1 MINRNYNNLILSY
14 CMHLFGLLIAIGG
27 YLIVNIIGIS
37 LYNDNCSALSN
48 IVCYNSDVIAISY
61 IMFFIGFICL
71 VLIVTYLILMP
82 CYIMDILNQRNI
94 YLKQNNNK
102 IIDQTHDYLS
112 LSSLYAQSSLNP
124 DGSLKTQNI
133 VSVQSSMYEY
143 PIGRF

>member
-1 MINRNYNNLILSY
+1 
-14 CMHLFGLLIAIGG
+14 MHLFGLLIAIGG

-112 LSSLYAQSSLNP
+112 HSSLYAQSSLNP